1 MPLLDSVQRVTRK
14 DGLERRFVGSNDRR
28 VTGIGDGKPPSCGSR
43 CGYSLPHT
51 HGVGS
56 QVDGPKKYETTA
68 QERKVRKVVVGGR
81 C

>member
-1 MPLLDSVQRVTRK
+1 MENPPLVGVGVEVECDVVWRCEREAPDCSC
-14 DGLERRFVGSNDRR
+14 DGGH
-28 VTGIGDGKPPSCGSR
+28 
-43 CGYSLPHT
+43 GYSLPHN

-56 QVDGPKKYETTA
+56 QVDGPRKCETTA